1 MSVCTFLPQLAE
13 TPVEQSQ
20 DKANEYG
27 LDRLQYGWLEGRGGG
42 RERRGDKKKSAG
54 KSTKTNMEDGA
65 ATARG
70 GGQETE
76 RDREKGRR
84 V

>member
-27 LDRLQYGWLEGRGGG
+27 LDRLQYGWLEGRREGGGG
-42 RERRGDKKKSAG
+42 RRRRRGHKKKSAG

-65 ATARG
+65 ATAG
-70 GGQETE
+70 GGGAKE
-76 RDREKGRR
+76 
-84 V
+84 